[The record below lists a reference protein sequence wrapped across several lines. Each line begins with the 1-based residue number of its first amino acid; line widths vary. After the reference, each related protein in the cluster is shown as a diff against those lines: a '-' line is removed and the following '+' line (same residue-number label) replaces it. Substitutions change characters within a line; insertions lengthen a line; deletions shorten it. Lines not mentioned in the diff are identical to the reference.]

1 MLFRSVS
8 MTKGS
13 DGIYY
18 CKKQSGYPYV
28 IFVRMNPETT
38 ANNWDNKWNQTADLP
53 IPTNGNN
60 YFEANGGWNKIGG
73 TWSTWPPPEEK

>member
-1 MLFRSVS
+1 

-13 DGIYY
+13 DGVYY
-18 CKKQSGYPYV
+18 CEKPSGYTKV
-28 IFVRMNPETT
+28 IFCRMDPKNSKNDWESNGG
-38 ANNWDNKWNQTADLP
+38 ACWNQTADLT

-60 YFEANGGWNKIGG
+60 FFTAKDGWNKIGG